1 MPKLCQQQGPAFTY
15 SGPAGLKESR
25 SPQGLSETKA
35 PRHGP
40 CPGCTVNVAKSSTPQ
55 FQGST

>member
-15 SGPAGLKESR
+15 SGPAGLKSR

-35 PRHGP
+35 PRDGL

-55 FQGST
+55 FWGST